1 MKKIYLTVL
10 TIITVLCII
19 FGTIYH
25 VGPYVNRYT
34 KIDLPFFHYGKDKII
49 TFEQKYPPAEF
60 ATIDVDCVSV
70 ILNTCDGDDILVSYD
85 GSERLK
91 PEINVTNG
99 EFSVKQKPLR
109 GAKPSNVES
118 ILTISLP
125 KDKKMTGIDIDA
137 DMGSVDA
144 TGIKAEAITM
154 NLDMGSITCDGAEA
168 SELTVD
174 TDMGN
179 AELKNVSFKELDA
192 SADMGRVE
200 LLSAKSLEDYS
211 FDCSADMGSVM
222 INGNTVGSDYTKTG
236 SAGDITISASMGS
249 VEIHY

>member
-1 MKKIYLTVL
+1 MKKVYLTVL

-34 KIDLPFFHYGKDKII
+34 KFNFPFFSYGKDKII
-49 TFEQKYPPAEF
+49 TFEQKYPSAES
-60 ATIDVDCVSV
+60 ANLNVDCLSV
-70 ILNTCDGDDILVSYD
+70 ILNTYDGEDILVSYD

-91 PEINVTNG
+91 PEINVANG
-99 EFSVKQKPLR
+99 EFSVKQKPLKIS
-109 GAKPSNVES
+109 KPSNVES

-125 KDKKMTGIDIDA
+125 KDKKMTGIDLNA
-137 DMGSVDA
+137 DMGSVDIK
-144 TGIKAEAITM
+144 GIKAEAITM

-168 SELTVD
+168 NELTVD

-236 SAGDITISASMGS
+236 NAGDITISASMGS